1 MFLVKWKRA
10 GSFIINNSINSMF
23 YQIIR
28 MLLLPFLNLTL
39 NNIFIDIL
47 IIIFYLILYVIT
59 CLTIE
64 YICFNLIKTTLG
76 HKLMGLIIYENNHVI
91 NQNMFL
97 KREFLKYYMIV
108 STLGLYI
115 LICAYNVFKSKKLYH
130 ELKTNSSVL

>member
-10 GSFIINNSINSMF
+10 GSFVINNSINSMF

-64 YICFNLIKTTLG
+64 YICFKLIKTTLG
-76 HKLMGLIIYENNHVI
+76 HKLMGLIIYENNEI
-91 NQNMFL
+91 ISQNMFL

-115 LICAYNVFKSKKLYH
+115 LLCAYNVLKSKKLYH